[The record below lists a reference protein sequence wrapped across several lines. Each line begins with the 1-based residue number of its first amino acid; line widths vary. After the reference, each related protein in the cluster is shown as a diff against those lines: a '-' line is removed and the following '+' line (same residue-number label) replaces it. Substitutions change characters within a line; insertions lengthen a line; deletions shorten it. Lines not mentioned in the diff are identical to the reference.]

1 MTEHTAQD
9 FFLQPWTIMIALSE
23 KTFVDILKDSK
34 YNLIL
39 FLKWVKLPDYSR
51 DQQGNM
57 FSSLFKSF
65 SYRNKERIIF
75 MRTLRKSCLISH
87 LKGALELVGSTNSCV
102 FFFSIFVYLF
112 GYTGSQFRHA
122 NSQLQYVGSSSLTRD
137 RTCTH
142 CLGSVESQP
151 LDHQGRPHKFFQ
163 S

>member
-9 FFLQPWTIMIALSE
+9 FFLQPWNIMIALSE

-51 DQQGNM
+51 DQQGKM

-75 MRTLRKSCLISH
+75 MRTLRMSCLISH
-87 LKGALELVGSTNSCV
+87 LKGALELVGSTNS
-102 FFFSIFVYLF
+102 FFFFFNICLF
-112 GYTGSQFRHA
+112 IWLHWVLVSACKLLVAVCGIQFP
-122 NSQLQYVGSSSLTRD
+122 D
-137 RTCTH
+137 
-142 CLGSVESQP
+142 
-151 LDHQGRPHKFFQ
+151 QGLNPGALRQEH
-163 S
+163 